1 MKIYCGG
8 LKTKK
13 KERKKKTSCGCYKAG
28 EVDLQ
33 RWEGEVVVCKRLEGG
48 GFTVEKKRKL
58 HL

>member
-13 KERKKKTSCGCYKAG
+13 EKERKKKISCGCYKAG

-33 RWEGEVVVCKRLEGG
+33 R
-48 GFTVEKKRKL
+48 
-58 HL
+58 